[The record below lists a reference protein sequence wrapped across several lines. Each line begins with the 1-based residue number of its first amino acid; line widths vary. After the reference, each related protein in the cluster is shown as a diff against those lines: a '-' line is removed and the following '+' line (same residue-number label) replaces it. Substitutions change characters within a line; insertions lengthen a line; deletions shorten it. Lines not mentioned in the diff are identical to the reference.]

1 MHGNV
6 WEWCQDWYDVY
17 PGGSVTDP
25 QGPATGDYGRVLR
38 GGSWAD
44 PANLARSACRIA
56 DDPDSLFTN
65 IYGFR
70 VVLVASG
77 P

>member
-6 WEWCQDWYDVY
+6 WEWCLDWYGNY

-25 QGPATGDYGRVLR
+25 TGAASGPYRVLR
-38 GGSWAD
+38 GGSWNISAD
-44 PANLARSACRIA
+44 YCRTA
-56 DDPDSLFTN
+56 LRLRDEPQYRRNYL
-65 IYGFR
+65 GLR
-70 VVLVASG
+70 VALSSV